1 MKIDAHHHLWR
12 YSPEEYPWIGPDA
25 TALRRDFLVP
35 ELRQVTSDAGI
46 DYVITVQARQSVIES
61 KWLLELA
68 SGQDIIAGVVGWVPL
83 TSPDLGAIVSEL
95 ATNPKLRGI
104 RHVLQDEPD
113 ERFMLRSEFNRGIR
127 ALAPYDL
134 TYDLLIYERQLAPTI
149 AFVDRHPH
157 QRFVLDH
164 AAKPLVRDGVRSPW
178 AENLRELA
186 RRPNVWCKL
195 SGLVTEADHQHW
207 TDDQLTPYLEAVFE
221 AFGPE
226 RVMFGS
232 DWPVCLLAAPYAR
245 WVEVVTDFVVRL
257 SAEEQERF
265 WWRNAFAAYGLS

>member
-25 TALRRDFLVP
+25 ATLRRDFLVP

-95 ATNPKLRGI
+95 ATNPKLRGV

-113 ERFMLRSEFNRGIR
+113 ERYMLRSEFNRGIR

-245 WVEVVTDFVVRL
+245 WVEVATDFVARL